1 MEKMIGYCGLVC
13 TDCGAYIAT
22 QKNDPKMRQDIA
34 AEWTAKYNHP
44 FKPEDINCD
53 GCLPATVKTI
63 GHLNIC
69 PIRKCGQAKG
79 VVNCGLCPDYSCD
92 KTDEFFKMVPAA
104 KKTLDAVVKKSKR

>member
-1 MEKMIGYCGLVC
+1 MEKMIAYCGLVC
-13 TDCGAYIAT
+13 TDCGAFIAT
-22 QKNDPKMRQDIA
+22 QKNDDKMRAEIA
-34 AEWTAKYNHP
+34 ADWTTKYNHQ

-53 GCLPATVKTI
+53 GCLPKTVKVI
-63 GHLNIC
+63 GHLNMC
-69 PIRKCGQAKG
+69 QIRKCGQAKG